1 MSAHFPLGV
10 PWRVDARGRTAPA
23 TAEQHVADLVEAVL
37 FCAPGERVN
46 RPDFGCGLDR
56 LVFAPVDAAIL
67 GATELQ
73 IRAGLQR
80 WLAEV
85 IAVEAVEVDLAE
97 ARLVVAVRYR
107 ILATG
112 RSVAIAFERS
122 G

>member
-1 MSAHFPLGV
+1 MTAHPAF
-10 PWRVDARGRTAPA
+10 PWRFDARGRSAA
-23 TAEQHVADLVEAVL
+23 ASAEEHVADLVEAVL
-37 FCAPGERVN
+37 YTAPGERMN

-56 LVFAPVDAAIL
+56 VVFAPVDAAIL

-73 IRAGLQR
+73 VRAGLQR

-85 IAVEAVEVDLAE
+85 IEVEAVEVDLAE
-97 ARLVVAVRYR
+97 SRLTVTVAYR

-112 RSVAIAFERS
+112 RSVTTAFERS